1 MAGKAVCS
9 KAKDEADVSEVT
21 RKSLIEKVKDAGDSK
36 AWSDF
41 YTRYNTLI
49 RGYANSCCLVK
60 NLPLTRDDIE
70 DVVQNVMIEVSR
82 KIGDFAYKPGKHQF
96 RNFLA
101 TVTRRRCI
109 DYTRKMNCRP
119 DWNAEKPMRK
129 TGEDGCERTDPIE
142 RLRDDR
148 TGDLSKDIEKHDM
161 TVGRDLALAKL
172 RSGTSVTL
180 KQYAVFEKIVMGMP
194 VADICDEFEDLTL
207 NAVYI
212 IKTRVMP
219 YYEKALRK
227 ARAELD
233 EPALPPALKM

>member
-1 MAGKAVCS
+1 MAGKAVGS
-9 KAKDEADVSEVT
+9 KTKDEADVSEVT
-21 RKSLIEKVKDAGDSK
+21 RKSLIEKVKDAGDGK

-60 NLPLTRDDIE
+60 NLPLTRNDIE
-70 DVVQNVMIEVSR
+70 DVVQIVMIEVSR
-82 KIGDFAYKPGKHQF
+82 KIGDFVYKPGKHQF

-109 DYTRKMNCRP
+109 DYARKMNCRP
-119 DWNAEKPMRK
+119 DWNAEKPMRE

-180 KQYAVFEKIVMGMP
+180 KQYAIFEKIIMGMP
-194 VADICDEFEDLTL
+194 VADICAEFDGMTP
-207 NAVYI
+207 NAVLI
-212 IKTRVMP
+212 TKTRVMP
-219 YYEKALRK
+219 HYEKALREAK
-227 ARAELD
+227 TELD
-233 EPALPPALKM
+233 EPSKLPPAL